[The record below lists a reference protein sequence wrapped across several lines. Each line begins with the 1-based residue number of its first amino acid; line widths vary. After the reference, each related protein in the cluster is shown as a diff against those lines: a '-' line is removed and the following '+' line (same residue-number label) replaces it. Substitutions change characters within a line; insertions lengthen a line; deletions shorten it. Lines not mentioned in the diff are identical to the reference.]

1 MKRFIKR
8 LLIVLGAVILAAA
21 LLVGFGILHS
31 KNYSVPEQAA
41 SIENSTGLLQA
52 HGRSLY
58 DAQGQPLQLRGINA
72 GQILLQEGWMSPF
85 ALEPLMHVK
94 RKLFGYNM
102 PGAQE
107 CAIDALAGKQD
118 APGSLPV
125 NCNFQ

>member
-1 MKRFIKR
+1 MFITYCDTQAY
-8 LLIVLGAVILAAA
+8 LGTDGMTRRAEVVINCINMAGKLEG
-21 LLVGFGILHS
+21 VVHFG
-31 KNYSVPEQAA
+31 N
-41 SIENSTGLLQA
+41 
-52 HGRSLY
+52 
-58 DAQGQPLQLRGINA
+58 
-72 GQILLQEGWMSPF
+72 PF